1 MAFSAQSTYA
11 LQPTLW
17 RTCRALANKTR
28 LQLLHELFVNG
39 EQTVSDIAARAKIR
53 LSLASLYLRTL
64 NARGILSAR
73 ASGRWTF
80 YQIQANKSVPHAQ
93 PLVSAL
99 LASFQSSAHPVDELF
114 RDLTGCTHPRRLA
127 LLQALKQPLSLDEM
141 RSRTGIPF
149 SSLLRHL
156 HKLLRR
162 GYVLR
167 EGKLYRCAPP
177 RSPMAKCLLKLATAE
192 SPTRGP

>member
-1 MAFSAQSTYA
+1 MYT

-39 EQTVSDIAARAKIR
+39 EQTVSDIAANARIR
-53 LSLASLYLRTL
+53 LALASLYLRAL
-64 NARGILSAR
+64 NARGVLRAR
-73 ASGRWTF
+73 TSGRRTF
-80 YQIQANKSVPHAQ
+80 YRIQANKSVPHAQ

-99 LASFQSSAHPVDELF
+99 LASFQSSARPVDELF
-114 RDLTGCTHPRRLA
+114 RDLTACSHLRRLF
-127 LLQALKQPLSLDEM
+127 LLQALKQPLSLEEM

-149 SSLLRHL
+149 SSLQRHL

-162 GYVLR
+162 GYVTQ
-167 EGKLYRCAPP
+167 EGKLYLRARP
-177 RSPMAKCLLKLATAE
+177 RTPMAKCLLTLATVE
-192 SPTRGP
+192 PPTRCP